1 MNPSETKVGAVL
13 YRYENRMVSIGV
25 DEWDESLGSR
35 MELYC
40 HEFEVERV
48 TPKGCKIFAPCGPER
63 NWGLR
68 PVMDATVNKFAHP
81 TKKDAL
87 LGFIA
92 RKERQ
97 QAILTRQRNQSEDA
111 QRLAQNLLLKL

>member
-48 TPKGCKIFAPCGPER
+48 TPKGCKIFAP
-63 NWGLR
+63 
-68 PVMDATVNKFAHP
+68 
-81 TKKDAL
+81 
-87 LGFIA
+87 
-92 RKERQ
+92 
-97 QAILTRQRNQSEDA
+97 
-111 QRLAQNLLLKL
+111 